1 MGFSLFIILLTL
13 IFFFFGRIMKRVF
26 KLKKGGDVKIS
37 QVIGF
42 FFLGTLISCGGTQNG
57 GRGITAEEVRDDASL
72 KSFVRDAREHLE
84 ANYEQAVVD
93 FGKEKR
99 WKSDTVYLWSL
110 RKDGSFLFHIQSPI
124 LKERKFENSDTTRQ
138 FLSEG
143 FKHGGGFVEYRVDNP
158 AKEGPD
164 QSRKIA
170 YVIPFEREGEEYLI
184 ASGYYPDW
192 P

>member
-1 MGFSLFIILLTL
+1 MK
-13 IFFFFGRIMKRVF
+13 IF
-26 KLKKGGDVKIS
+26 

-42 FFLGTLISCGGTQNG
+42 FFFTGVFISCGGTPNLE
-57 GRGITAEEVRDDASL
+57 ITAEKVRDDKSL
-72 KSFVRDAREHLE
+72 RAFVRAAKEHLE
-84 ANYEQAVVD
+84 TNYEQAVVD

-99 WKSDTVYLWSL
+99 WRSKTVYLWSL
-110 RKDGSFLFHIQSPI
+110 KKDGSFLFHIEIPI
-124 LKERKFENSDTTRQ
+124 LKERKFESSETTDK
-138 FLSEG
+138 FLDEG
-143 FKHGGGFVEYRVDNP
+143 FRYGGGFVEYTVDNP

-184 ASGYYPDW
+184 ASGYYPDYE